1 MLLPDENYTNANITL
16 GEPVIQ
22 MSDFNSLI
30 ALSQK
35 HKAPVF
41 SLTDEQLEATG
52 VVLTRTKKSM
62 NQFQKLY
69 SEGADKI
76 IQLTENA

>member
-35 HKAPVF
+35 HNAPVF

-52 VVLTRTKKSM
+52 IVLTRTKTSM

-76 IQLTENA
+76 IQLAENA